1 MMEHLVR
8 PKRGARRAR
17 RRVGRGDGSGRGTY
31 AGKGMKGQ
39 KSRSGKG
46 PRPGF
51 EGGQLPLIKRLPE
64 QRGFTNIFKKEYALV
79 KVGSL
84 DTIEGKE
91 PVTPEAL
98 VQFGLLKNLKLPIKI
113 LGDGEVSKA
122 LTVSAHRFTGAA
134 QKKIEDAGGKVAV
147 IES

>member
-39 KSRSGKG
+39 KARAGKG

-64 QRGFTNIFKKEYALV
+64 LRGFTNIFKKEYALV

-84 DTIEGKE
+84 DAIEGKD

-98 VQFGLLKNLKLPIKI
+98 VQFGLLKNLKLPVKI

-122 LTVSAHRFTGAA
+122 LTVSAHKFSGAA
-134 QKKIEDAGGKVAV
+134 QKKIEDAGGKVEV
-147 IES
+147 IGS

>member
-39 KSRSGKG
+39 KARSGKG

-51 EGGQLPLIKRLPE
+51 EGGQLPLIKRLPKL
-64 QRGFTNIFKKEYALV
+64 RGFTNIFKKEYALV

-84 DTIEGKE
+84 DAIEGKE
-91 PVTPEAL
+91 AVTPEAL
-98 VQFGLLKNLKLPIKI
+98 VQFGLLKNLKLPVKI

-122 LTVSAHRFTGAA
+122 LTVSAHKFSGAA
-134 QKKIEDAGGKVAV
+134 QKKIEDAGGRVAV